1 MNTENKNERLE
12 ELVNVQQEQL
22 EELRQK
28 LQWISI
34 NYKRIM
40 ADLNFRLTRAN
51 MEFAR
56 GDYPVDNLP
65 RGHVLDSMVNDIIKL
80 QMEGKLQEKCFR
92 LYED

>member
-56 GDYPVDNLP
+56 GDYPADNLP
-65 RGHVLDSMVNDIIKL
+65 RGHVLDSMVDDIIKL
-80 QMEGKLQEKCFR
+80 QMEGKL
-92 LYED
+92 

>member
-1 MNTENKNERLE
+1 MNTENERLE
-12 ELVNVQQEQL
+12 DLVNVQQEQL

-56 GDYPVDNLP
+56 GDYPADNLP
-65 RGHVLDSMVNDIIKL
+65 RGHVLDSMVDDIIKL
-80 QMEGKLQEKCFR
+80 QMEGKL
-92 LYED
+92 

>member
-1 MNTENKNERLE
+1 MNTENERLE
-12 ELVNVQQEQL
+12 DLVNVQQEQL